1 VERRYRKVMSAQTN
15 GGDAASVPPPVGTR
29 TIRVLGA
36 VLALAGLLAAADT
49 VLVRFGVSERKA
61 DAGELYSRA
70 QELYSAGRYS
80 SSLDLYR
87 QARNEERNNFSYQV
101 ALIRA
106 LQHSEHMEE
115 AEAEATRL
123 ITDHPNDGYANL
135 VMARLLAF
143 EKRYSDAASFY
154 HRALYGSWPGSDS
167 QRTHVRLELA
177 DMLSTQG
184 LKEQVVAE
192 VLLLLNEAG
201 NDVEILRRSADLMLK
216 SGAWSRAATVY
227 DELAASFP
235 NDPGVHAGY
244 GLALFGNR
252 EYRRARGELALAVR
266 LGEPKYEIQ
275 QKLETSRAV
284 IDLDP
289 HARGV
294 SSGELERR
302 RLVLL
307 NEVLEISTACG
318 SDPASPALV
327 AARELTEKRHK
338 QHAEPEDEFD
348 AAQSA
353 WESLPTHCKTGPKAE
368 AISILFAATSSSAA
382 VRRPHPAE

>member
-1 VERRYRKVMSAQTN
+1 MERRYRKVMSAQIK

-36 VLALAGLLAAADT
+36 VLALAGLLAVADT

-70 QELYSAGRYS
+70 QELYSAGHYS

-87 QARNEERNNFSYQV
+87 QARNEQRSNSSYQV

-106 LQHSEHMEE
+106 LQHSEHLQE

-123 ITDHPNDGYANL
+123 IAEHPTDGYANL

-143 EKRYSDAASFY
+143 EKRSSEAAWFY
-154 HRALYGSWPGSDS
+154 HRALYGSWSGSNS
-167 QRTHVRLELA
+167 QRTRIRLELA

-201 NDVEILRRSADLMLK
+201 TDVDIRRRSADLLLK
-216 SGAWSRAATVY
+216 SGAWNRAATVY

-235 NDPGVHAGY
+235 NDAGVHAGY

-266 LGEPKYEIQ
+266 LGDSKEDIQ
-275 QKLETSRAV
+275 QKLATSRAV
-284 IDLDP
+284 LDLDP

-302 RLVLL
+302 RSVLL
-307 NEVLEISTACG
+307 NEVLEIATACG
-318 SDPASPALV
+318 ADQSSPPLL
-327 AARELTEKRHK
+327 AARELVEKRHK
-338 QHAEPEDEFD
+338 VHAEPEDEFD
-348 AAQSA
+348 SAEAA
-353 WESLPTHCKTGPKAE
+353 WEGLPARCKSGGSRAE
-368 AISILFAATSSSAA
+368 AISILFASPP
-382 VRRPHPAE
+382 VPGRHLIE